1 MYKVKFIS
9 VAVML
14 ATATTA
20 FAGGILTNTNQSVN
34 FLRNPARDAAIGL
47 DGVYSNPAGVAFLSD
62 GLHLGFNWQYAK
74 QTRTITST
82 NPLFAL
88 GAKNN
93 GLTTKEFKGVANAPF
108 IPSLQAAYNKNNWS
122 FQFNFSVPGGGGK
135 CEFDKGI
142 GSFETVVG
150 AIANK
155 LIATSNQLNGA
166 LGQFGA
172 SVPNVTGYD
181 VDGYMKGQQFYF
193 GFQLGAARKINEHL
207 SVYAGL
213 RLLYGTASY
222 EARRFGVHSAQSI
235 KVAKRL
241 CPQLIIVEPHFQR
254 YKEVSMQLREIFHD
268 YTDMIE
274 PISLDEAFLDV
285 TENKKGMEMAV
296 DIARE
301 IKQRIRETTGLT
313 ASAGVSYCK
322 SLAKIASDWR
332 KPDGLTVI
340 HPDRAL
346 DFIAQ
351 LKVEKIWGV
360 GEKTAE
366 KMHRMGIFTGLDLRN
381 MSLKRLTQEYGKMGQ
396 VFYDFSRGIDNR
408 PVISEWERKSVSCER
423 TFETDISDNAA
434 VTIHLYHTVLELV
447 RRIEKNDF
455 EGRTLTLKVK
465 FLDFQQI
472 TRSVTADHI
481 LRTKDD
487 ILPLAKQL
495 MQNVEFHSH
504 PVRLL
509 GLGVSNQKGT
519 TQQKEQLCEELELEF
534 QPWPD
539 EY

>member
-1 MYKVKFIS
+1 MKIIHVDMDQFFA
-9 VAVML
+9 AVE
-14 ATATTA
+14 
-20 FAGGILTNTNQSVN
+20 QRDQPE
-34 FLRNPARDAAIGL
+34 LRCKPI
-47 DGVYSNPAGVAFLSD
+47 
-62 GLHLGFNWQYAK
+62 
-74 QTRTITST
+74 
-82 NPLFAL
+82 
-88 GAKNN
+88 
-93 GLTTKEFKGVANAPF
+93 
-108 IPSLQAAYNKNNWS
+108 
-122 FQFNFSVPGGGGK
+122 
-135 CEFDKGI
+135 
-142 GSFETVVG
+142 VVG
-150 AIANK
+150 HDAERGVV
-155 LIATSNQLNGA
+155 S
-166 LGQFGA
+166 
-172 SVPNVTGYD
+172 
-181 VDGYMKGQQFYF
+181 
-193 GFQLGAARKINEHL
+193 
-207 SVYAGL
+207 
-213 RLLYGTASY
+213 TASY

-285 TENKKGMEMAV
+285 TENKKGIEMAV